1 MAGTIVGASFIN
13 PDRFVQKLAK
23 AFETW
28 AKEDI
33 NDAYWGDQFREDKW
47 SYGGETRRKN
57 GEVVTSPRDIY
68 DLGALYASGRE
79 SFTLSRSGTDVAASW
94 NWDAKNSS
102 GGAYALYVHEG
113 LSTNLDPRP
122 WTDELYYPQMFE
134 GSSVH
139 LALKRRI
146 KAAFQSK

>member
-1 MAGTIVGASFIN
+1 MASTIVGATIVN
-13 PDRFVQKLAK
+13 AKLLETKLVK

-33 NDAYWGDQFREDKW
+33 NDAYWDDQFREDKW

-68 DLGALYASGRE
+68 DLGALYESGRE
-79 SFTLSRSGTDVAASW
+79 SFTLSKSGIDVAASW

-122 WTDELYYPQMFE
+122 WTDELYYPQKFQE
-134 GSSVH
+134 SSVR

-146 KAAFQSK
+146 KAAFQGK